1 MISSCRN
8 ESSASLGFIN
18 MRKGLQSFHE
28 QLRQLVRSIKN
39 WGGGG
44 GAGKED
50 YFNIWP
56 VWNTFFE
63 TMVGSIWQCRLPTN
77 PLEQF
82 FPQLV
87 GQLVVLTLVI
97 SFVAELFFLSMLTL
111 RLACQT
117 TRLSPC
123 TSGLLFWVWALWLLL
138 TFAPDSTIR
147 NQLQN
152 GGPGGGA
159 RCKRLEGL

>member
-1 MISSCRN
+1 MKALRLWDSLIWGKASSPFMN
-8 ESSASLGFIN
+8 SSGN
-18 MRKGLQSFHE
+18 WWD
-28 QLRQLVRSIKN
+28 QLKT
-39 WGGGG
+39 GGG